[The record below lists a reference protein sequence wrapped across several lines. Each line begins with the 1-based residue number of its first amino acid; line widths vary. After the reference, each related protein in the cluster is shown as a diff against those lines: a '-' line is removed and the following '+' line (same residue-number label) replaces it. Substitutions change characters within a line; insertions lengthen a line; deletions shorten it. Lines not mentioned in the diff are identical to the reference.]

1 MEPKLQ
7 RRIQRYGWDKAA
19 DSYEQY
25 WQQQLQ
31 PAQTKLLEMAGLQRS
46 EAVLEVACGTGLITF
61 PAAAEVGAEGKIV
74 ATDISEQMVAFGR
87 ARTAE
92 QGFHQISWLRRDA
105 EDLQLP
111 ETGFDAALC
120 GLGMMYFPDP
130 LQALKEMKS
139 VLKPGGRAVAAVW
152 GKRAHCGWAEIF
164 PIVDARVQ
172 SEVCPLFFQLG
183 TGDLLKQTFL
193 AAGFGEVVLERIST
207 TLHYA
212 SAEDACGAAFIG
224 GPVALAHARFDERT
238 RQEAYAEYLDSIAGY
253 RNGNGYNIPG
263 EFVIVRGRK
272 PSEVNA

>member
-31 PAQTKLLEMAGLQRS
+31 PAQTKLLEMAGLQRG

-61 PAAAEVGAEGKIV
+61 PAAAEVGAEGKVV
-74 ATDISEQMVAFGR
+74 ATDISEQMVELGR
-87 ARTAE
+87 ASTAAR
-92 QGFHQISWLRRDA
+92 GFSHISWLRRDA

-111 ETGFDAALC
+111 ETDFDAALC

-139 VLKPGGRAVAAVW
+139 ALKPGGRAVAAVW

-263 EFVIVRGRK
+263 EFVVVRGCK
-272 PSEVNA
+272 PS